1 MEETK
6 KSGFAVASLVLGII
20 GLCTSFIP
28 IVNNASFILALLGGI
43 FAIVSLVK
51 KASKGMAIAG
61 LIICI
66 IAGIVVLQSQK
77 TLSDTLND
85 AIDTFNDNMNTMTG
99 GNTEEILANYLDV
112 NMGEFKTTKNEYITE
127 TELPVTVKNK
137 SSENKTFS
145 IQIEAVKADGS
156 RITTDTIYANNLNA
170 GQSQDFKA
178 FQFVSSDMLENI
190 KNATFKIV
198 EVSMY

>member
-6 KSGFAVASLVLGII
+6 KSGFATASLVLGII

-28 IVNNASFILALLGGI
+28 IVNNVSFILALIGGI
-43 FAIVSLVK
+43 FAVVSLIK

-66 IAGIVVLQSQK
+66 ITSIVVYQAQK
-77 TLSDTLND
+77 TLSDTVND
-85 AIDTFNDNMNTMTG
+85 AVDTFNNNMDMGTG
-99 GNTEEILANYLDV
+99 EKTDEILANYADV
-112 NMGEFKTTKNEYITE
+112 NIGEFKATKSEYTTE

-137 SSENKTFS
+137 ASENKSFS
-145 IQIEAVKADGS
+145 IQIEAVRADGS
-156 RITTDTIYANNLNA
+156 RITSDTVYVNNLNA
-170 GQSQDFKA
+170 GQSQNFKA
-178 FQFVSSDMLENI
+178 FEFVSSDILEEI
-190 KNATFKIV
+190 KTATFKIV

>member
-28 IVNNASFILALLGGI
+28 IINNVSFILALLGGI

-85 AIDTFNDNMNTMTG
+85 AIDTFNDNMDTMTG
-99 GNTEEILANYLDV
+99 EKTEEILANYLDV

-170 GQSQDFKA
+170 GQSQDLKA

>member
-6 KSGFAVASLVLGII
+6 KSGFATASLVLGII

-28 IVNNASFILALLGGI
+28 IVNNVSFILALIGGI
-43 FAIVSLVK
+43 FAVVSLIK

-66 IAGIVVLQSQK
+66 ITSIVVYQAQK
-77 TLSDTLND
+77 TLSDTVND
-85 AIDTFNDNMNTMTG
+85 AVDTFNNNMDMGTG
-99 GNTEEILANYLDV
+99 EKTDEILANYADV
-112 NMGEFKTTKNEYITE
+112 NIGEFKATKSEYTTE

-137 SSENKTFS
+137 ASENKSFS
-145 IQIEAVKADGS
+145 IQIEAVRADGS
-156 RITTDTIYANNLNA
+156 RITSDTVYVNNLNA

-178 FQFVSSDMLENI
+178 FEFVSSDMLEDI
-190 KNATFKIV
+190 KTATFKIV